1 MHAHQRCMKYIFYY
15 LPVPKTEQNQLVF
28 GYLIASTQIHSAYH
42 TSCSLGFQD
51 GDSETIICMLNTV
64 FRGTIPG
71 NTAGHWRV
79 TEDRMLVKGV

>member
-1 MHAHQRCMKYIFYY
+1 MKYISYY

-42 TSCSLGFQD
+42 TCFSLGFLEW
-51 GDSETIICMLNTV
+51 GFRDSHLYVSTV
-64 FRGTIPG
+64 FGGTIPG